1 MEIKPKRGFDRAD
14 RDDFTGSA
22 LLRLKTAREE
32 LKWLLDRGYSMDTAA
47 TFTGNHHSLT
57 ARQRNAMKRSVSSTN
72 DLKKRLKKLITPDE
86 IRGREVL
93 VDGFNIIITLE
104 TALSGSLLILCG
116 DGVIRDLAGLRGTYH
131 LIPQTDI
138 AIGLLLQS
146 LEIAGASSARIY
158 LDAPVSNSGR
168 LRDRIIEISS
178 SYHLPV
184 EVILA
189 DDTDKVIEGKEN
201 IITGDSILLD
211 SCASWVNLT
220 RDIIMRSVED
230 PFIADLSE

>member
-138 AIGLLLQS
+138 ALGLLLQS
-146 LEIAGASSARIY
+146 LEITGASSARIY

-168 LRDRIIEISS
+168 LRDRIIETSS

-189 DDTDKVIEGKEN
+189 DDTDKAIEGKEN

>member
-168 LRDRIIEISS
+168 LRDRIIETSS

-189 DDTDKVIEGKEN
+189 DDTDKAIEGKEN

>member
-146 LEIAGASSARIY
+146 LEITGASSARIY

-168 LRDRIIEISS
+168 LRDRIIETSS

-189 DDTDKVIEGKEN
+189 DDTDKAIEGKEN

-230 PFIADLSE
+230 LFIADLSE

>member
-138 AIGLLLQS
+138 ALGLLLQS
-146 LEIAGASSARIY
+146 LEITGASSARIY

-168 LRDRIIEISS
+168 LRDRIIETSS
-178 SYHLPV
+178 SYHIPV

-189 DDTDKVIEGKEN
+189 DDTDKAIEGKEN

>member
-1 MEIKPKRGFDRAD
+1 MELQPKRGFDRAD

-57 ARQRNAMKRSVSSTN
+57 ARQRNAMKRSVSSIK
-72 DLKKRLKKLITPDE
+72 DLKNRLNKLIPSSE

-138 AIGLLLQS
+138 AIGLLLHS
-146 LEIAGASSARIY
+146 LETADAASAKIY

-168 LRDRIIEISS
+168 LKERILETSS
-178 SYHLPV
+178 SYDLPV
-184 EVILA
+184 DVILV
-189 DDTDKVIEGKEN
+189 DDTDKVIESKEN

-211 SCASWVNLT
+211 SCTSWVNLI

>member
-138 AIGLLLQS
+138 ALGLLLQS
-146 LEIAGASSARIY
+146 LEITGASSARIY

-168 LRDRIIEISS
+168 LRDRIIETSS

-189 DDTDKVIEGKEN
+189 DDTDKAIEGKEN

-230 PFIADLSE
+230 LFIADLSE

>member
-146 LEIAGASSARIY
+146 LEITGASSARIY

-168 LRDRIIEISS
+168 LRDRIIETSS
-178 SYHLPV
+178 SCHLPV

-189 DDTDKVIEGKEN
+189 DDTDKAIEGKEN

-211 SCASWVNLT
+211 TCAGWVNLT

>member
-1 MEIKPKRGFDRAD
+1 MELKPKRGFDRAD

-47 TFTGNHHSLT
+47 TFAGNHHSLT
-57 ARQRNAMKRSVSSTN
+57 ARQRNAMKRSVSSTK
-72 DLKKRLKKLITPDE
+72 DLKNRLNKLIPFSE

-131 LIPQTDI
+131 LISQTDI

-146 LEIAGASSARIY
+146 LEIPGASSAKIY

-168 LRDRIIEISS
+168 LRERIIETSS

-184 EVILA
+184 EVILV
-189 DDTDKVIEGKEN
+189 DDTDKAIEGKEN

-211 SCASWVNLT
+211 SCISWVNLT
-220 RDIIMRSVED
+220 RDMIMRSVED

>member
-146 LEIAGASSARIY
+146 LEITGASSARIY

>member
-1 MEIKPKRGFDRAD
+1 MELQPKRGFDRAD

-47 TFTGNHHSLT
+47 TFIGNHHSLT

-72 DLKKRLKKLITPDE
+72 DLKNRLSKLIPTSE

-93 VDGFNIIITLE
+93 VDGFNIVITLE

-138 AIGLLLQS
+138 AIGLLIQS
-146 LEIAGASSARIY
+146 LETAGAASAKIY

-168 LRDRIIEISS
+168 LKERILETSS
-178 SYHLPV
+178 DNDLQI
-184 EVILA
+184 EVILV
-189 DDTDKVIEGKEN
+189 DDADKVIGGKEN

-211 SCASWVNLT
+211 SCTSWVNLT

-230 PFIADLSE
+230 PFIADL

>member
-1 MEIKPKRGFDRAD
+1 MELQPKRGFDRAD

-47 TFTGNHHSLT
+47 TFIGNHHSLT

-72 DLKKRLKKLITPDE
+72 DLKNRLNKLIPTSE

-104 TALSGSLLILCG
+104 TALSGSLLIPCG

-138 AIGLLLQS
+138 AIGLLIQS
-146 LEIAGASSARIY
+146 LETAGAASAKIY

-168 LRDRIIEISS
+168 LKERILETSS
-178 SYHLPV
+178 DNDLQI
-184 EVILA
+184 EVILV
-189 DDTDKVIEGKEN
+189 DDADKVIGGKEN

-211 SCASWVNLT
+211 SCTSWVNLT

-230 PFIADLSE
+230 PFIADL